1 MPHVSCISVAY
12 GPTPELFSLLESVQ
26 RHAGDISYDMTVVT
40 QPSDGGSMAE
50 EISRR
55 APWVRVNAL
64 ETNIGFG
71 PANNLAI
78 SQATGEFIA
87 LLNPDIV
94 VTEGWLPPLLSA
106 LDDRAVFVAAPPLL
120 SAEGRVDEA
129 GQVMFAD
136 GGSDAIG
143 GPQWPNDYEQMMFSR
158 DVDYA
163 SAACWLMRRSV
174 FLELGGFDPAYAPAY
189 FEDPDLAF
197 TARARGLVSRLVID
211 RPVVH
216 VHAVASESRVALAE
230 RSRKVF
236 QSKWAEVLQSQ
247 PTRLTSGEDG
257 SRARDHMCASRTLIL
272 IGDTVADTEVN
283 SIIEKAGVVAAA
295 QPRERVAVA
304 LSPRPFV
311 EGLRRRFGRV
321 GLEMIQRSPLEVL
334 ASRREWATT
343 VERHGL

>member
-1 MPHVSCISVAY
+1 MPHVSCISVTY
-12 GPTPELFSLLESVQ
+12 GPTPEIFALLESVQ

-40 QPSDGGSMAE
+40 QPSDEGSMAE
-50 EISRR
+50 EITQRV
-55 APWVRVNAL
+55 PWVRVIAL
-64 ETNIGFG
+64 DSNIGFG

-78 SQATGEFIA
+78 EQVAGEFIA

-106 LDDRAVFVAAPPLL
+106 LDDHAVFVAAPPLL

-143 GPQWPNDYEQMMFSR
+143 GPQWPHDYEQMMFSR

-163 SAACWLMRRSV
+163 SAACWVARQSV
-174 FLELGGFDPAYAPAY
+174 FQSLGGFDPAYAPAY

-197 TARARGLVSRLVID
+197 TARARGLVSRLVVD

-216 VHAVASESRVALAE
+216 AHATATEGRVALAE
-230 RSRKVF
+230 RSRKTF
-236 QSKWAEVLQSQ
+236 QKKWAAELLSQ
-247 PTRLTSGEDG
+247 PTRLVNGEDG
-257 SRARDHMCASRTLIL
+257 SRVRDHMCGSRTLIL
-272 IGDTVADTEVN
+272 IGDSVVDIEVIA
-283 SIIEKAGVVAAA
+283 IIEKAGVSAAA
-295 QPRERVAVA
+295 QPRERFAVA

-311 EGLRRRFGRV
+311 EGQRRKQNRV
-321 GLEMIQRSPLEVL
+321 GLEIIQQSPLEVL
-334 ASRREWATT
+334 ACRSEWATS
-343 VERHGL
+343 VERHGV

>member
-1 MPHVSCISVAY
+1 MPQVSCISVTY
-12 GPTPELFSLLESVQ
+12 GPTPEIFALLESVQ
-26 RHAGDISYDMTVVT
+26 RHAADTSFDMTVVT
-40 QPSDGGSMAE
+40 QPSGEGSMAE
-50 EISRR
+50 EISHR
-55 APWVRVNAL
+55 APWVNVIAL
-64 ETNIGFG
+64 DSNIGFG
-71 PANNLAI
+71 PANNLAAERV
-78 SQATGEFIA
+78 SGEFVA

-120 SAEGRVDEA
+120 STEGHVDEA

-163 SAACWLMRRSV
+163 SAACWLLRRSV

-197 TARARGLVSRLVID
+197 TARARGLVSRLVVD

-216 VHAVASESRVALAE
+216 AHVTATEGRVALAE
-230 RSRKVF
+230 RSRKIF
-236 QSKWAEVLQSQ
+236 QAKWAEVLQSQ
-247 PTRLTSGEDG
+247 PTRMVNGEDG
-257 SRARDHMCASRTLIL
+257 SRARDHLCASRTLIL
-272 IGDTVADTEVN
+272 ISDSVVEAEVAMIVET
-283 SIIEKAGVVAAA
+283 AGHSALAN
-295 QPRERVAVA
+295 PRDRVTVA

-311 EGLRRRFGRV
+311 EGLRRRWGRA
-321 GLEMIQRSPLEVL
+321 GLEIFQCPLSAIDPQRV
-334 ASRREWATT
+334 ATAT
-343 VERHGL
+343 KVERHGI

>member
-12 GPTPELFSLLESVQ
+12 GPTPEIFSLLESVQ
-26 RHAGDISYDMTVVT
+26 RHFGDISYDMTVVT
-40 QPSDGGSMAE
+40 QPSDDGSMAE

-55 APWVRVNAL
+55 APWVNVIAL
-64 ETNIGFG
+64 DSNIGFG
-71 PANNLAI
+71 PANNLAVEQV
-78 SQATGEFIA
+78 SGEFVA

-106 LDDRAVFVAAPPLL
+106 LDDREVFVAAPPLL

-129 GQVMFAD
+129 GQVMFTD

-163 SAACWLMRRSV
+163 SAACWLTRRSV
-174 FLELGGFDPAYAPAY
+174 FLELGGFDPVYAPAY

-197 TARARGLVSRLVID
+197 MARSRGLVSRLVVE

-216 VHAVASESRVALAE
+216 DHAVASESRVALAE
-230 RSRKVF
+230 RSRKIF
-236 QSKWAEVLQSQ
+236 QAKWAEVLQSQ
-247 PTRLTSGEDG
+247 PSRLMSGEDG
-257 SRARDHMCASRTLIL
+257 SRARDHMCTSRTLIV
-272 IGDTVADTEVN
+272 IGDAVVDTEVIA
-283 SIIEKAGVVAAA
+283 IIEKAGDAAA
-295 QPRERVAVA
+295 TQPRERVAVA

-311 EGLRRRFGRV
+311 EGLRRRFSRM
-321 GLEMIQRSPLEVL
+321 GLEMIQKSPVDVL
-334 ASRREWATT
+334 ASRSEWATT
-343 VERHGL
+343 VERHGV

>member
-1 MPHVSCISVAY
+1 MPHVSCITVTY
-12 GPTPELFSLLESVQ
+12 GPTPEIFALLESVQ
-26 RHAGDISYDMTVVT
+26 RHAGDISFDMTVVT

-50 EISRR
+50 EVTRR
-55 APWVRVNAL
+55 APWVRVIAL
-64 ETNIGFG
+64 DSNIGFG
-71 PANNLAI
+71 PANNIA
-78 SQATGEFIA
+78 AEKVEGEFIA

-94 VTEGWLPPLLSA
+94 VTEGWSPPLLSA

-197 TARARGLVSRLVID
+197 TARSHGLVSRLVVD

-216 VHAVASESRVALAE
+216 AHATATEGRVALAE
-230 RSRKVF
+230 RSRKIF
-236 QSKWAEVLQSQ
+236 QAKWAEVLKSQ
-247 PTRLTSGEDG
+247 PKRLVHGEDG
-257 SRARDHMCASRTLIL
+257 ARARDHMCASRTLIL
-272 IGDTVADTEVN
+272 IGDAVADAEVRA
-283 SIIEKAGVVAAA
+283 IVEKAGVAAAA

-311 EGLRRRFGRV
+311 EGLRRQFSRV
-321 GLEMIQRSPLEVL
+321 GLEIIQQSPFDVL

-343 VERHGL
+343 VERHGV

>member
-1 MPHVSCISVAY
+1 MPHVSCISVTY
-12 GPTPELFSLLESVQ
+12 GPTPEIFSLLESVQ

-40 QPSDGGSMAE
+40 QPSDDGSMAG

-55 APWVRVNAL
+55 APWVRVIAL
-64 ETNIGFG
+64 DSNIGFG

-78 SQATGEFIA
+78 DQAAGEFIA

-143 GPQWPNDYEQMMFSR
+143 GPQWPNGYEQMMFSR

-197 TARARGLVSRLVID
+197 TARWRGLVSRLVVD
-211 RPVVH
+211 QPVVH
-216 VHAVASESRVALAE
+216 AHAVASESRVALAE

-236 QSKWAEVLQSQ
+236 QSKWAEVLHSQ
-247 PTRLTSGEDG
+247 PTRLKSGEDG
-257 SRARDHMCASRTLIL
+257 ARARDHLCASRTLIL
-272 IGDTVADTEVN
+272 VGDAVADTEVLA
-283 SIIEKAGVVAAA
+283 IIEKAGVVAAA

-311 EGLRRRFGRV
+311 EGLRRRWGRA
-321 GLEMIQRSPLEVL
+321 GLEIIQQAPLDVL

-343 VERHGL
+343 VERHGV

>member
-1 MPHVSCISVAY
+1 MPHVSCISVTY
-12 GPTPELFSLLESVQ
+12 GPTPEIFTLLESVQ

-55 APWVRVNAL
+55 APWVRVIAL
-64 ETNIGFG
+64 DSNIGFG
-71 PANNLAI
+71 PANNLAAE
-78 SQATGEFIA
+78 QVTGEFIA

-94 VTEGWLPPLLSA
+94 VTEGWLPPLLST

-120 SAEGRVDEA
+120 STEGRIDEA

-174 FLELGGFDPAYAPAY
+174 FTSLGGFDPAYAPAY

-197 TARARGLVSRLVID
+197 TARSCGLVSRLVVD

-216 VHAVASESRVALAE
+216 AHAVANEGRVALAE
-230 RSRKVF
+230 RSRKIF
-236 QSKWAEVLQSQ
+236 QAKWAEVLNSQ
-247 PTRLTSGEDG
+247 PKRLVHGEDG
-257 SRARDHMCASRTLIL
+257 SRARDHMCASRALIL
-272 IGDTVADTEVN
+272 IGDAVTEIEVIA
-283 SIIEKAGVVAAA
+283 IIEKAGVVAAA

-304 LSPRPFV
+304 LSPRPFI
-311 EGLRRRFGRV
+311 EGLRRRFSRM
-321 GLEMIQRSPLEVL
+321 GLEIIQQAPLDVL

-343 VERHGL
+343 VERHGV

>member
-1 MPHVSCISVAY
+1 M
-12 GPTPELFSLLESVQ
+12 LFRSALLESVQ
-26 RHAGDISYDMTVVT
+26 RHAGDFTFDMTVVT
-40 QPSDGGSMAE
+40 QPSDEGSMAE

-55 APWVRVNAL
+55 APWVRVIAL
-64 ETNIGFG
+64 DRNIGFG
-71 PANNLAI
+71 PANNLAAEQV
-78 SQATGEFIA
+78 SGEFIA

-94 VTEGWLPPLLSA
+94 VAEGWLPPLLSA
-106 LDDRAVFVAAPPLL
+106 LDDPAVSVAAPPLL

-174 FLELGGFDPAYAPAY
+174 FLELGGFDPAYTPAY

-197 TARARGLVSRLVID
+197 TARSRGLVSRLVVD

-216 VHAVASESRVALAE
+216 AHAVASESRVALAE
-230 RSRKVF
+230 RSRKIF
-236 QSKWAEVLQSQ
+236 QAKWAEVLQSQ
-247 PTRLTSGEDG
+247 PKRLVHGEDG
-257 SRARDHMCASRTLIL
+257 SRARDHLCASRTLIL
-272 IGDTVADTEVN
+272 IGDTVADTEALA
-283 SIIEKAGVVAAA
+283 IIEKAGVADAA

-311 EGLRRRFGRV
+311 EGLRRRWGRA
-321 GLEMIQRSPLEVL
+321 GLEIFQCPLSAIDPQRV
-334 ASRREWATT
+334 ATAT
-343 VERHGL
+343 KVERYGI

>member
-1 MPHVSCISVAY
+1 MPLVSCISVTY
-12 GPTPELFSLLESVQ
+12 GPTPEIFSLLESVQ
-26 RHAGDISYDMTVVT
+26 RHAGDITFDMTVVT
-40 QPSDGGSMAE
+40 QPSDDGSMAE

-55 APWVRVNAL
+55 APWVRVIAL
-64 ETNIGFG
+64 DSNIGFG

-78 SQATGEFIA
+78 EQAGGEFIA

-94 VTEGWLPPLLSA
+94 VTEGWLPSLLSA

-120 SAEGRVDEA
+120 SAEGRIDEA

-158 DVDYA
+158 DVNYA

-197 TARARGLVSRLVID
+197 TARARGLVSRLVVD

-216 VHAVASESRVALAE
+216 AHAVASESRVALAE

-236 QSKWAEVLQSQ
+236 QSKWAEVLKSQ
-247 PTRLTSGEDG
+247 PTRLKSGEDG
-257 SRARDHMCASRTLIL
+257 SRARDHLCASRTLIL
-272 IGDTVADTEVN
+272 IADAVADAEV
-283 SIIEKAGVVAAA
+283 IAFIEKAGVAAA
-295 QPRERVAVA
+295 AHQRERIAVA
-304 LSPRPFV
+304 LSARPFV
-311 EGLRRRFGRV
+311 EGLRRRLGRM
-321 GLEMIQRSPLEVL
+321 GLEIIQRAPLDVL

-343 VERHGL
+343 VERHGV

>member
-1 MPHVSCISVAY
+1 MPHLSCISVTY
-12 GPTPELFSLLESVQ
+12 GPTPEIFSLLESVQ

-40 QPSDGGSMAE
+40 QPSGEGSMAE
-50 EISRR
+50 EISHR
-55 APWVRVNAL
+55 APWVNVIAL
-64 ETNIGFG
+64 DSNIGFG
-71 PANNLAI
+71 PANNLAAERV
-78 SQATGEFIA
+78 SGEFVA

-120 SAEGRVDEA
+120 STEGRVDEA

-143 GPQWPNDYEQMMFSR
+143 GPQWPHDYEQLMFTR

-163 SAACWLMRRSV
+163 SAACWVTRRSV
-174 FLELGGFDPAYAPAY
+174 FNSLGGFDPAYAPAY

-197 TARARGLVSRLVID
+197 TARSRGLVSRLVVD

-216 VHAVASESRVALAE
+216 AHAAASESRVALAE

-236 QSKWAEVLQSQ
+236 QAKWADVLLSQ
-247 PTRLTSGEDG
+247 PKRLVHGEDG
-257 SRARDHMCASRTLIL
+257 ARARDHMCASRTLIL
-272 IGDTVADTEVN
+272 IGDAVSDNEVN
-283 SIIEKAGVVAAA
+283 AIVGQAGALAAVN
-295 QPRERVAVA
+295 PRDRVCVA

-311 EGLRRRFGRV
+311 EGLRRRFNRM
-321 GLEMIQRSPLEVL
+321 GLEIIQQAPLDVL
-334 ASRREWATT
+334 TARQTWATSID
-343 VERHGL
+343 RYGL

>member
-1 MPHVSCISVAY
+1 MPHVSCITVTY
-12 GPTPELFSLLESVQ
+12 GPTPEIFALLESVQ
-26 RHAGDISYDMTVVT
+26 RHAGDISFDMTVVT

-50 EISRR
+50 EVTRR
-55 APWVRVNAL
+55 APWVRVIAL
-64 ETNIGFG
+64 DSNIGFG
-71 PANNLAI
+71 LANNLAAE
-78 SQATGEFIA
+78 QVTGEFIA
-87 LLNPDIV
+87 LLNPDVV

-136 GGSDAIG
+136 GGSDAVG
-143 GPQWPNDYEQMMFSR
+143 GLQWPNDYEQMMFSR

-174 FLELGGFDPAYAPAY
+174 FLELGGFDPAFAPAY

-197 TARARGLVSRLVID
+197 TARSHGLVSRLVVD

-216 VHAVASESRVALAE
+216 AHATATEGRVALAE

-236 QSKWAEVLQSQ
+236 QAKWAEVLKSQ
-247 PTRLTSGEDG
+247 PKRLVHGEDG
-257 SRARDHMCASRTLIL
+257 SCARDHMCGSRTLIL
-272 IGDTVADTEVN
+272 IGDAVADTEV
-283 SIIEKAGVVAAA
+283 IAIVEKAGIAAAA

-304 LSPRPFV
+304 LSARAFV
-311 EGLRRRFGRV
+311 EGLRRRFSRM
-321 GLEMIQRSPLEVL
+321 GLEIIQQAPLDVL

-343 VERHGL
+343 VERHGV

>member
-1 MPHVSCISVAY
+1 MPHVSCISVTY
-12 GPTPELFSLLESVQ
+12 GPTPEIFALLESVQ

-40 QPSDGGSMAE
+40 QPSDEGSMAE
-50 EISRR
+50 EITQRV
-55 APWVRVNAL
+55 PWVRVIAL
-64 ETNIGFG
+64 DSNIGFG

-78 SQATGEFIA
+78 EQVAGEFIA

-106 LDDRAVFVAAPPLL
+106 LDDHAVFVAAPPLL

-143 GPQWPNDYEQMMFSR
+143 GPQWPHDYEQMMFSR

-163 SAACWLMRRSV
+163 SAACWVARQSV
-174 FLELGGFDPAYAPAY
+174 FQSLGGFDPAYAPAY

-197 TARARGLVSRLVID
+197 TARARGLVSRLVVD

-216 VHAVASESRVALAE
+216 AHATATEGRVALAE
-230 RSRKVF
+230 RSRKTF
-236 QSKWAEVLQSQ
+236 QKKWAAELLSQ
-247 PTRLTSGEDG
+247 PTRLVNGEDG
-257 SRARDHMCASRTLIL
+257 SRVRDHMCGSRTLIL
-272 IGDTVADTEVN
+272 IGDSVVEAE
-283 SIIEKAGVVAAA
+283 VAAIVETA
-295 QPRERVAVA
+295 GHSALANPRDRVTVA

-311 EGLRRRFGRV
+311 EGLRRRWGRA
-321 GLEMIQRSPLEVL
+321 GLEIIQCPLSVIDPQ
-334 ASRREWATT
+334 RVATAT
-343 VERHGL
+343 KVERHGI

>member
-1 MPHVSCISVAY
+1 MPHVSCITVTY
-12 GPTPELFSLLESVQ
+12 GPTPEIFALLESVQ
-26 RHAGDISYDMTVVT
+26 RHAGDISFDMTVVT

-50 EISRR
+50 EVTRR
-55 APWVRVNAL
+55 APWVRVIAL
-64 ETNIGFG
+64 DSNIGFG
-71 PANNLAI
+71 PANNIA
-78 SQATGEFIA
+78 AEKVEGEFIA

-94 VTEGWLPPLLSA
+94 VTEGWSPPLLSA

-197 TARARGLVSRLVID
+197 TARARGLVSRLVVD

-216 VHAVASESRVALAE
+216 AHAVASESRVALAE
-230 RSRKVF
+230 CSRKIF
-236 QSKWAEVLQSQ
+236 QAKWAKVLQSQ
-247 PTRLTSGEDG
+247 PKRLFHGEDG
-257 SRARDHMCASRTLIL
+257 SRARDHMCDVRRLIL
-272 IGDTVADTEVN
+272 IGDDVAESEVVP
-283 SIIEKAGVVAAA
+283 IIDAAVALAVA
-295 QPRERVAVA
+295 QPRDRVCVA
-304 LSPRPFV
+304 LSSRPYM
-311 EGLRRRFGRV
+311 EGLRRRLSRV
-321 GLEMIQRSPLEVL
+321 GLEIIQQAPLEVF
-334 ASRREWATT
+334 ASRQDWFTSIDQY
-343 VERHGL
+343 GI

>member
-1 MPHVSCISVAY
+1 MPHVSCISVTY
-12 GPTPELFSLLESVQ
+12 GPTPEVFALLESVQ
-26 RHAGDISYDMTVVT
+26 RHVGDISYDMTVVT
-40 QPSDGGSMAE
+40 QPSDEGSMAE

-55 APWVRVNAL
+55 APWVRVIAL
-64 ETNIGFG
+64 DSNIGFG
-71 PANNLAI
+71 PANNLAAERA
-78 SQATGEFIA
+78 SGEFVA

-94 VTEGWLPPLLSA
+94 VTEGWLPPLLST

-197 TARARGLVSRLVID
+197 TARARGLVSRLVVD

-216 VHAVASESRVALAE
+216 AHVTATEGLVALAE
-230 RSRKVF
+230 RSRKIF
-236 QSKWAEVLQSQ
+236 QAKWAEVLKSQ
-247 PTRLTSGEDG
+247 PKRLVHGEDG
-257 SRARDHMCASRTLIL
+257 ARARDHMCASRTLIL
-272 IGDTVADTEVN
+272 VGDAVADAEVRA
-283 SIIEKAGVVAAA
+283 IVEKAGVATVA
-295 QPRERVAVA
+295 QPRDRVCVA
-304 LSPRPFV
+304 LSARPFI
-311 EGLRRRFGRV
+311 EGLRRQFGRM
-321 GLEMIQRSPLEVL
+321 GLEIIQQAPLDVL

-343 VERHGL
+343 VERHGV

>member
-1 MPHVSCISVAY
+1 MPHVSCISVTY
-12 GPTPELFSLLESVQ
+12 GPTPEIFALLESVQ

-40 QPSDGGSMAE
+40 QPSDEGSMGE

-55 APWVRVNAL
+55 APWVNVIARDF
-64 ETNIGFG
+64 NIGFG
-71 PANNLAI
+71 PANNLAVEQV
-78 SQATGEFIA
+78 SGDFIA

-94 VTEGWLPPLLSA
+94 VTEGWLPPLLLA
-106 LDDRAVFVAAPPLL
+106 HDDRAVFVAAPPLL

-143 GPQWPNDYEQMMFSR
+143 GPQWPKDYEQMMFSR

-197 TARARGLVSRLVID
+197 MARARGLVSRLVVD

-216 VHAVASESRVALAE
+216 AHAVANEGRVALAE
-230 RSRKVF
+230 RSRKIF
-236 QSKWAEVLQSQ
+236 QAKWAEVLKSQ
-247 PTRLTSGEDG
+247 PKRLVHGEDG
-257 SRARDHMCASRTLIL
+257 ARARDHMCASRTLIL
-272 IGDTVADTEVN
+272 IGDGVADDEV
-283 SIIEKAGVVAAA
+283 IAMIEQAGASAVA
-295 QPRERVAVA
+295 QPRDRVCVA
-304 LSPRPFV
+304 LCARPFV
-311 EGLRRRFGRV
+311 EGLRRKFSRA
-321 GLEMIQRSPLEVL
+321 GLEIIQQPPLDVL
-334 ASRREWATT
+334 AARENWATCI
-343 VERHGL
+343 ERHGL

>member
-1 MPHVSCISVAY
+1 MPHVSYISVTY
-12 GPTPELFSLLESVQ
+12 GPTPEIFSLLESVQ
-26 RHAGDISYDMTVVT
+26 RHSGDISYDMTVVT
-40 QPSDGGSMAE
+40 QPSDDGSMAE
-50 EISRR
+50 EIARR
-55 APWVRVNAL
+55 APWVNVIAL
-64 ETNIGFG
+64 DSNIGFG
-71 PANNLAI
+71 PANNLAVEQV
-78 SQATGEFIA
+78 SGEFVA

-94 VTEGWLPPLLSA
+94 VTEGWLPPLLST

-174 FLELGGFDPAYAPAY
+174 FLELGGFDPVYAPAY

-197 TARARGLVSRLVID
+197 TARARGLVSRLVVD

-216 VHAVASESRVALAE
+216 AHATATESRVALAE
-230 RSRKVF
+230 RSRKIF
-236 QSKWAEVLQSQ
+236 QAKWAEVLPSQ
-247 PTRLTSGEDG
+247 PTRLVHGEDG

-272 IGDTVADTEVN
+272 IGDTVADTEV
-283 SIIEKAGVVAAA
+283 IAVIEKAGFVAAA

-311 EGLRRRFGRV
+311 EGLRRRFGRM
-321 GLEMIQRSPLEVL
+321 GLEMIQQSPVEVL
-334 ASRREWATT
+334 ASRREWATS